1 VSKSISFVSNVNS
14 ISCFLFIKKEA
25 NMARPRSRTQK
36 QDEQLFNKFKKYI
49 DNTTIPIIAEF
60 AYMNDIERQYLY
72 DNKIF
77 STLLKKC
84 IAKKEANLEKGA
96 LTGKLNPT
104 MAIFSLKQIGWKDKQ
119 ADELQQ
125 QPVINI
131 SLKGVSNGKAD

>member
-1 VSKSISFVSNVNS
+1 
-14 ISCFLFIKKEA
+14 
-25 NMARPRSRTQK
+25 MARPRSRTQT
-36 QDEQLFNKFKKYI
+36 QDEELFNRFKKYI
-49 DNTTIPIIAEF
+49 DNTTLPIIAEF

-72 DNKIF
+72 DNQMF

-96 LTGKLNPT
+96 LTGKLNPS

-131 SLKGVSNGKAD
+131 SLKGVNNGKAD

>member
-1 VSKSISFVSNVNS
+1 
-14 ISCFLFIKKEA
+14 
-25 NMARPRSRTQK
+25 MARPRSRTQT
-36 QDEQLFNKFKKYI
+36 QDEQLFDRFKKYI
-49 DNTTIPIIAEF
+49 DNTTLPIIAEF
-60 AYMNDIERQYLY
+60 AYMNEIDRNYLY
-72 DNKIF
+72 DNAIF
-77 STLLKKC
+77 STLLKRC

-96 LTGKLNPT
+96 LTGKLNPS

>member
-1 VSKSISFVSNVNS
+1 
-14 ISCFLFIKKEA
+14 
-25 NMARPRSRTQK
+25 MARPRSRTQT
-36 QDEQLFNKFKKYI
+36 QDEQLFDRFKKYI
-49 DNTTIPIIAEF
+49 DNTTLPIIAEF
-60 AYMNDIERQYLY
+60 AYMNEIDRNYLY
-72 DNKIF
+72 DNAIF
-77 STLLKKC
+77 STLLKRC

-119 ADELQQ
+119 ADEMQQ

>member
-1 VSKSISFVSNVNS
+1 
-14 ISCFLFIKKEA
+14 
-25 NMARPRSRTQK
+25 MARPRSRTQT
-36 QDEQLFNKFKKYI
+36 QDEQLFDRFKKYI
-49 DNTTIPIIAEF
+49 DNTTLPIIAEF

-72 DNKIF
+72 DNEMF

-96 LTGKLNPT
+96 LTGKLNPS

-125 QPVINI
+125 QPIINI

>member
-1 VSKSISFVSNVNS
+1 
-14 ISCFLFIKKEA
+14 
-25 NMARPRSRTQK
+25 MARPRSRTQT
-36 QDEQLFNKFKKYI
+36 QDEQLFDRFKKYI
-49 DNTTIPIIAEF
+49 DNTTLPIIAEF

-72 DNKIF
+72 DNEMF

-96 LTGKLNPT
+96 LTGKLNPS

-131 SLKGVSNGKAD
+131 SLKGVSDGKAD

>member
-1 VSKSISFVSNVNS
+1 
-14 ISCFLFIKKEA
+14 
-25 NMARPRSRTQK
+25 MARPRSRTQT
-36 QDEQLFNKFKKYI
+36 QDEQLFKKFEKYI
-49 DNTTIPIIAEF
+49 NETTLPIIAEF

-72 DNKIF
+72 DNQMF

-96 LTGKLNPT
+96 LTGKLNPS

-125 QPVINI
+125 QPIINI
-131 SLKGVSNGKAD
+131 SLKGVSNGKTD

>member
-1 VSKSISFVSNVNS
+1 
-14 ISCFLFIKKEA
+14 
-25 NMARPRSRTQK
+25 MARPRSKTQE

-49 DNTTIPIIAEF
+49 DNTTLPIIAEF

-72 DNKIF
+72 DNAMF

-96 LTGKLNPT
+96 LTGKLNPS

-131 SLKGVSNGKAD
+131 SLKGVSNGKTD

>member
-1 VSKSISFVSNVNS
+1 V
-14 ISCFLFIKKEA
+14 
-25 NMARPRSRTQK
+25 ARPRSRTQT
-36 QDEQLFNKFKKYI
+36 QDEQLFDRFKKYI
-49 DNTTIPIIAEF
+49 DNTTLPIIAEF

-72 DNKIF
+72 DNQMF

-96 LTGKLNPT
+96 LTGKLNPS
-104 MAIFSLKQIGWKDKQ
+104 MAIFSLKQLGWKDKQ
-119 ADELQQ
+119 ADEMQQ

>member
-1 VSKSISFVSNVNS
+1 
-14 ISCFLFIKKEA
+14 
-25 NMARPRSRTQK
+25 MARPRSKTQA

-72 DNKIF
+72 DNQMF

-96 LTGKLNPT
+96 LTGKLNPS

>member
-1 VSKSISFVSNVNS
+1 
-14 ISCFLFIKKEA
+14 
-25 NMARPRSRTQK
+25 MARPRSKTQT
-36 QDEQLFNKFKKYI
+36 QDEELFNKFKKYI
-49 DNTTIPIIAEF
+49 NDTTLPIIAEF

-72 DNKIF
+72 DNAMF

-96 LTGKLNPT
+96 LTGKLNPS

-131 SLKGVSNGKAD
+131 SLKGVSNGKTD

>member
-1 VSKSISFVSNVNS
+1 
-14 ISCFLFIKKEA
+14 
-25 NMARPRSRTQK
+25 
-36 QDEQLFNKFKKYI
+36 
-49 DNTTIPIIAEF
+49 
-60 AYMNDIERQYLY
+60 MNDIERQYLY
-72 DNKIF
+72 DNQMF

-96 LTGKLNPT
+96 LTGKLNPS

-119 ADELQQ
+119 ADEMQQ

>member
-1 VSKSISFVSNVNS
+1 
-14 ISCFLFIKKEA
+14 
-25 NMARPRSRTQK
+25 MARPRSRTQA
-36 QDEQLFNKFKKYI
+36 QDEQLFDRFKKYI
-49 DNTTIPIIAEF
+49 DNTTLPIIAEF

-72 DNKIF
+72 DNQMF

-96 LTGKLNPT
+96 LTGKLNPS

-119 ADELQQ
+119 ADEMQQ

>member
-1 VSKSISFVSNVNS
+1 
-14 ISCFLFIKKEA
+14 
-25 NMARPRSRTQK
+25 MARPRSRTQK
-36 QDEQLFNKFKKYI
+36 QDEQLFDKFKKYI

-72 DNKIF
+72 DNKMF

-125 QPVINI
+125 QPIINI